1 MHEDIENGFYN
12 DPFEY
17 DNLKEES
24 FNDFESELK
33 NLQEKTHF
41 LKNYKG
47 GEYIDPETENA
58 KKPGSGVV
66 MDRDRYRTANTERKT
81 KRIAVGA
88 WDDPT
93 VDIEWPEPLVDAF
106 MDELEEFKTKDQ
118 NTGYENKE
126 LNKRMKER
134 WGNIKE
140 SGAKKTNKGISA
152 LRENMKKAQK
162 RFNEAEI
169 GKPQEGVFDDVKVFN
184 CTCDGSVRETF
195 NFSEIKSALWQKPL
209 SKDAILNAILKNW
222 DPYTIRRGFKPY
234 IKQLS
239 WAANKCFISL
249 VEPNGEK
256 NPNNLIRI
264 EWTPVAKG
272 NSESAGNQILDE
284 VVAKNLT
291 MDGSVRE
298 HFKGLADELFGQKVS
313 KKAIQD
319 AATSVYKSN
328 YSFGYNRGYKPVVS
342 KFSAQTAKAYIAL
355 DMPDGKRTADLILV
369 TWTPYTE
376 E

>member
-24 FNDFESELK
+24 FNDFENELK

-81 KRIAVGA
+81 KRVAVGA

-106 MDELEEFKTKDQ
+106 MDELEEFKSNDQ
-118 NTGYENKE
+118 NTGYENKA
-126 LNKRMKER
+126 LNKKMKER

-140 SGAKKTNKGISA
+140 SRARKTNKGISA

-169 GKPQEGVFDDVKVFN
+169 
-184 CTCDGSVRETF
+184 
-195 NFSEIKSALWQKPL
+195 
-209 SKDAILNAILKNW
+209 
-222 DPYTIRRGFKPY
+222 
-234 IKQLS
+234 
-239 WAANKCFISL
+239 
-249 VEPNGEK
+249 
-256 NPNNLIRI
+256 
-264 EWTPVAKG
+264 
-272 NSESAGNQILDE
+272 
-284 VVAKNLT
+284 
-291 MDGSVRE
+291 
-298 HFKGLADELFGQKVS
+298 
-313 KKAIQD
+313 
-319 AATSVYKSN
+319 
-328 YSFGYNRGYKPVVS
+328 
-342 KFSAQTAKAYIAL
+342 
-355 DMPDGKRTADLILV
+355 
-369 TWTPYTE
+369 
-376 E
+376 

>member
-33 NLQEKTHF
+33 NFQEKTHF

-140 SGAKKTNKGISA
+140 SRVKKTNKGISV
-152 LRENMKKAQK
+152 LRENMKKVQK

-184 CTCDGSVRETF
+184 CTCD
-195 NFSEIKSALWQKPL
+195 W
-209 SKDAILNAILKNW
+209 
-222 DPYTIRRGFKPY
+222 
-234 IKQLS
+234 
-239 WAANKCFISL
+239 
-249 VEPNGEK
+249 
-256 NPNNLIRI
+256 
-264 EWTPVAKG
+264 
-272 NSESAGNQILDE
+272 
-284 VVAKNLT
+284 
-291 MDGSVRE
+291 
-298 HFKGLADELFGQKVS
+298 
-313 KKAIQD
+313 
-319 AATSVYKSN
+319 
-328 YSFGYNRGYKPVVS
+328 
-342 KFSAQTAKAYIAL
+342 
-355 DMPDGKRTADLILV
+355 
-369 TWTPYTE
+369 
-376 E
+376 